1 MVFEKIFLRII
12 KIIGPASSPK
22 SPKNLNPVYIAI
34 KVKIGCIPILLLT
47 IFGSI
52 NCFASSVKIYNP
64 KSAEPNDISEFIK
77 EITAHGISTVPLPK
91 YWQCVYKSYN

>member
-52 NCFASSVKIYNP
+52 NCFASSVKTYNP
-64 KSAEPNDISEFIK
+64 KSAEPSEISEFMK
-77 EITAHGISTVPLPK
+77 EINAHGISTVPLPK
-91 YWQCVYKSYN
+91 YW

>member
-47 IFGSI
+47 ILGSK
-52 NCFASSVKIYNP
+52 NCFARSVKIYNP
-64 KSAEPNDISEFIK
+64 KSNEPSEILLFINDII
-77 EITAHGISTVPLPK
+77 AHGISIVPLPK
-91 YWQCVYKSYN
+91 YW